1 MLMLRTHCVVLLA
14 VALVALAGCD
24 GGQGDHAVN
33 RWVAP
38 EHADTICE
46 WLDEGTP
53 APAADMATR
62 AEAYAVVEVAPD
74 LSGLSASERQ
84 VLDEL
89 VAAGRIM
96 HDLFR
101 VQATPCYDEF
111 AALVAG
117 SSGPDAAALRRYF
130 AINAGPWDRRLHHE
144 PFFGEWPKPEGANF
158 YPRDLTRADRDQ
170 IADGEAE
177 LDGLFT
183 MVRRD
188 GDGELV
194 AIPYSAFFG
203 PGLTQAATHLRNAAA
218 ITDNPS
224 LKTFLESRAAAF
236 LSDDYF
242 QSDMDWMDLD
252 STVEVTI
259 GPYEVYEDG
268 LFGYKAAFEA
278 FVTVTDPE
286 QSAALAKY
294 KDELPWLEANLP
306 LADEH
311 KNLDRGSES
320 PIRVVD
326 LVYSGGD
333 TRAGI
338 QTIAFNLPNDER
350 VREAK
355 GSKKVLLRNVMD
367 AKFQK
372 ILMPIAETL
381 VADEQ
386 LAHVNG
392 RSFFMHTLWHEM
404 SHGLGPGKL
413 VVDGQETEVRLVL
426 KDTYSTI
433 EEAKADVMGMW
444 DILKLH
450 DAGRDYFPADIVQKQ
465 PVTFLAGMFRSVRFG
480 INEAHGQA
488 NAIQFNYLLEKG
500 AIGHDP
506 ATGKFHVNFERFGP
520 AIELLLN
527 ELLVMQA
534 EADYAAA
541 QAIIERY
548 AHMPPVLADALAR
561 LEAIPVDIEPVFSH
575 YPEH

>member
-1 MLMLRTHCVVLLA
+1 MTRMQSPVLLLLA
-14 VALVALAGCD
+14 ALLLAGC
-24 GGQGDHAVN
+24 GGGEGDHAVN
-33 RWVAP
+33 RWVA
-38 EHADTICE
+38 ENHADTDCD
-46 WLDEGTP
+46 WVAEGDL
-53 APAADMATR
+53 APLADIAAR

-74 LSGLSASERQ
+74 LSGLSAAEKG

-96 HDLFR
+96 NDLFR
-101 VQATPCYDEF
+101 VQATPCYD
-111 AALVAG
+111 AMQRQVTG
-117 SSGPDAAALRRYF
+117 YGGPDTKALRRYF
-130 AINAGPWDRRLHHE
+130 AINAGPWDRRMHHE
-144 PFFGEWPKPEGANF
+144 AFVGGWERPEGANF
-158 YPRDLTRADRDQ
+158 YPRDLTRADLDD
-170 IADGEAE
+170 IADTNLE

-188 GDGELV
+188 ENGDLV
-194 AIPYSAFFG
+194 AIPYSEFFA
-203 PGLTQAATHLRNAAA
+203 PGLAQAAAHLRNAAA
-218 ITDNPS
+218 LTENAS
-224 LKTFLESRAAAF
+224 LRAFLESRAAAF
-236 LSDDYF
+236 MSDDYF
-242 QSDMDWMDLD
+242 ESDMLWMDLD
-252 STVEVTI
+252 SRVEVTI
-259 GPYEVYEDG
+259 GPYEVYEDSK
-268 LFGYKAAFEA
+268 FGFKAAFET

-286 QSAALAKY
+286 QSAALGAY

-338 QTIAFNLPNDER
+338 QTIAFNLPNDEK

-355 GSKKVLLRNVMD
+355 GSKKVLLRNMMD
-367 AKFQK
+367 AKFDK
-372 ILMPIAETL
+372 ILTPIAETL
-381 VADEQ
+381 VAPEQ
-386 LAHVNG
+386 LPYVNS

-450 DAGRDYFPADIVQKQ
+450 DAGRDYFPDGIAKKQ

-488 NAIQFNYLLEKG
+488 NAIQFNYLMEKG
-500 AIGHDP
+500 AIAHDP
-506 ATGKFHVNFERFGP
+506 ATGKFHVNFERFAP
-520 AIELLLN
+520 AVELLLN

-561 LEAIPVDIEPVFSH
+561 LESIPVDIEPVFSH
-575 YPEH
+575 YPDQ